1 MIDEFLIWSSK
12 AGASAIGTLLNIII
26 VGGVLACLGWAMDK
40 SNFIFTGLSA
50 DASNTI
56 FSLRVAFWV
65 SGFLFIIASII
76 NHWITE
82 KSMANQGA

>member
-1 MIDEFLIWSSK
+1 M
-12 AGASAIGTLLNIII
+12 GASAVGSLLNIII
-26 VGGVLACLGWAMDK
+26 VGGVLAVLGYAMDK

-56 FSLRVAFWV
+56 YALRIGFWV
-65 SGFLFIIASII
+65 AGFLYLIATII
-76 NHWITE
+76 NHWINE